1 MIIIYL
7 RPLMRRGVLQSFTKS
22 PTING
27 RAAWVFQEPNYDIDL
42 IVGVDHMKTQEID
55 ILKSVCM
62 TTYDARFPEEV
73 EAGDV
78 IVGAGNFGY
87 GHPHYPSCRAL
98 RALGISAIIAESFS
112 PGFYRGESSNGFP
125 LIECP
130 GIASKVKRW
139 QTITFDWDNE
149 TVSIKETGE
158 TLACN
163 KVAQKS
169 KDLILTGG
177 IIGYL
182 KQVRLKQH

>member
-1 MIIIYL
+1 ML
-7 RPLMRRGVLQSFTKS
+7 
-22 PTING
+22 PTIRG
-27 RAAWVFQEPNYDIDL
+27 RVAWVFQEPNFDIDL

-62 TTYDARFPEEV
+62 TSYDAQFPEDV
-73 EAGDV
+73 RPGDV
-78 IVGAGNFGY
+78 IIGGANFGY

-130 GIASKVKRW
+130 NIAQTVKRW
-139 QTITFDWDNE
+139 QTVAFDWDNE
-149 TVSIKETGE
+149 SLTIVETGE
-158 TLACN
+158 QLACQ
-163 KVAQKS
+163 KVPQKS
-169 KDLILTGG
+169 KDLILTEG

-182 KQVRLKQH
+182 KSVRLHNQQ

>member
-1 MIIIYL
+1 ML
-7 RPLMRRGVLQSFTKS
+7 
-22 PTING
+22 PTIRG
-27 RAAWVFQEPNYDIDL
+27 RVAWVFQEPNFDIDL

-62 TTYDARFPEEV
+62 TSYDDRFPDEV
-73 EAGDV
+73 QPGDV
-78 IVGAGNFGY
+78 IVGGANFGY

-130 GIASKVKRW
+130 NVSKAVKRW
-139 QTITFDWDNE
+139 QTVAFDWDNE
-149 TVSIKETGE
+149 TLTIAETGE
-158 TLACN
+158 QLACQ
-163 KVAQKS
+163 KVPQKS
-169 KDLILTGG
+169 KDLILTDG

-182 KQVRLKQH
+182 KQVRLSKP